1 MIGISI
7 SLYDKFGDLGVLV
20 DIIRENWENN
30 YFISVCSNHPEAEA
44 RIADL
49 NCDIDRFQ
57 QGADIKYN
65 PSMDSS
71 RRSANLKYRVFNTI
85 RTAIRGAL
93 AADVN
98 YVMHLH
104 ADAWQLS
111 EQKLQKLIQD
121 MKEQNAA
128 VAFKGRTNFF
138 QDRYTPG
145 HFSDQFIIYDAY
157 AANSVNL
164 FEREAL
170 DFPPQY
176 VIHQILPMIC
186 LVKLGWEKLY
196 HYSTRSREEHWDGTP
211 ILEVRNPAR
220 PMLYNPKYEQ
230 LHIAT
235 EDFSDSLGKSLQAHY
250 LQKHNITDGY
260 HIKNLNET
268 YSIPKEDLF
277 RQIKD
282 YFDSMDNTL
291 RWYGLSVDSFG
302 RNVNHIEPFLEKPFS
317 GKIKTAAK
325 LHAKTAAKTAV
336 NKFSDGTETETVHSV
351 HQLYANKLN
360 PDDYPDNFSDA
371 IYRERQ

>member
-7 SLYDKFGDLGVLV
+7 SLYDKFDDLGILV
-20 DIIRENWENN
+20 DIIRENWEGN
-30 YFISVCSNHPEAEA
+30 YFISVCSNHPEAED

-49 NCDIDRFQ
+49 NSDIDSFQ
-57 QGADIKYN
+57 QGADIKYDS
-65 PSMDSS
+65 SMDDF

-85 RTAIRGAL
+85 RTAVRGAI
-93 AADVN
+93 AADVD

-111 EQKLQKLIQD
+111 EEKLQQLIQD
-121 MKEQNAA
+121 MKERNAA

-145 HFSDQFIIYDAY
+145 HFSDQFIIYDAQ
-157 AANSVNL
+157 AANSVDL
-164 FEREAL
+164 FEREAM

-186 LVKLGWEKLY
+186 LVKFGWEKLY
-196 HYSTRSREEHWDGTP
+196 HYSTRSEEEHWDGTP

-235 EDFSDSLGKSLQAHY
+235 EDFSNDLGKSLQAYY

-260 HIKNLNET
+260 HIKKLNET
-268 YSIPKEDLF
+268 YSISKDDLF
-277 RQIKD
+277 RQIEN
-282 YFDSMDNTL
+282 YFDSMDKKL

-302 RNVNHIEPFLEKPFS
+302 RNVNHIEPFLEKSLF
-317 GKIKTAAK
+317 GKLKTVPK
-325 LHAKTAAKTAV
+325 LHAKTAAEIAL
-336 NKFSDGTETETVHSV
+336 NKFLDGTETDPAQSV
-351 HQLYANKLN
+351 HQLYANRLD
-360 PDDYPDNFSDA
+360 PDDYPENFSDT
-371 IYRERQ
+371 IYKKDN